1 VKILSASGATADGES
16 DERQGNMSTL
26 IKKSR
31 EWLEVEC
38 LRHAKNVPGCGSL
51 ERVTIKE
58 ADSGLMP
65 NWYGEKFTPP
75 LRSDI
80 ETVARRALIKLTAEY
95 LLAEET

>member
-1 VKILSASGATADGES
+1 
-16 DERQGNMSTL
+16 MSTL

-58 ADSGLMP
+58 ADSGLRP
-65 NWYGEKFTPP
+65 NWCVEKFTPR

-80 ETVARRALIKLTAEY
+80 ETTARRALIKLTAEY
-95 LLAEET
+95 LLAEEA

>member
-1 VKILSASGATADGES
+1 
-16 DERQGNMSTL
+16 MSTL

-58 ADSGLMP
+58 ADSGLRP
-65 NWYGEKFTPP
+65 NWFVEKFTPR

-80 ETVARRALIKLTAEY
+80 ETTARRALIKLQAEY
-95 LLAEET
+95 CLAEET